1 MAKVTIIPSTKVS
14 TFSNAFNPVV
24 KRKVAAYARVSTD
37 SDEQFTSFE
46 AQCNYYENY
55 INSKPDWELVKVY
68 ADEGISGTN
77 TKNRTQ
83 FKQMIEDALG
93 GKIDLIITK
102 SISRFARNTLDT
114 INYTRKLKAK
124 GVEVYFEK
132 ENLWTFDDKAEFLL
146 AIMSSIAQEESRS
159 ISQNVTMG
167 KRWQM
172 KEGKVSFAYKT
183 FLGYKKENGKIAID
197 EEQAVIVRL
206 IYREFLVC
214 GKTAS
219 AIANMLNSM
228 HVITPGGKTKWTKN
242 TVTSILTNEKYKG
255 DAILQKTFIKDFLE
269 HKAVKNQ
276 GELPQYFV
284 ENSHPAII
292 DKDMWEMVQAEIK
305 RRKEIGPSYSSVN
318 MFSSKLV
325 CGDCG
330 GFYGKKIWHSTEKWS
345 KAIYQCN
352 KKYAR
357 GKERC
362 QTPFLTEEEIKD
374 KFIEAYNRMMVD
386 KEQVLA
392 DAKEIITLLTDTSEI
407 DSKISESESEMEVVS
422 EFVKS
427 LIRDNAAKEQDQ
439 KDYSRK
445 YEELETRYEKAKE
458 RYDGLI
464 EKRGFKQAKA
474 IAMKVY
480 LARLK
485 EAEQVIGEWDDSLW
499 MTVLEKAVV
508 NRDRTITFYFTIGKD
523 ITLKI

>member
-1 MAKVTIIPSTKVS
+1 MAKVTIIPSTKANS
-14 TFSNAFNPVV
+14 FSNVFNPVV

-146 AIMSSIAQEESRS
+146 AIMSSITQEESRS

-219 AIANMLNSM
+219 AIANMLNLM
-228 HVITPGGKTKWTKN
+228 HVLTPGGKIKWTKN

-292 DKDMWEMVQAEIK
+292 GKDMWEMVQAEIK

-318 MFSSKLV
+318 AFSSKLV

-330 GFYGKKIWHSTEKWS
+330 GFYGKKIWHSTKPWRKE
-345 KAIYQCN
+345 IYRCN
-352 KKYAR
+352 KKYSDAND
-357 GKERC
+357 KC
-362 QTPFLTEEEIKD
+362 QTPFITEDEVKS
-374 KFIEAYNRMMVD
+374 KFIKAYNQVMVK
-386 KEQVLA
+386 KEQVIN
-392 DAKEIITLLTDTSEI
+392 DANEVIKSLTDTSLI
-407 DSKISESESEMEVVS
+407 DNVISETESELEVIS
-422 EFVKS
+422 ELVRK
-427 LIRDNAAKEQDQ
+427 LVRENASHSQNQD
-439 KDYSRK
+439 DYTKK
-445 YEELETRYEKAKE
+445 YKELEARYEKTKNKLDE
-458 RYDGLI
+458 LND
-464 EKRGFKQAKA
+464 EKQIRKGKLLELNS
-474 IAMKVY
+474 Y
-480 LARLK
+480 LATFK
-485 EAEQVIGEWDDSLW
+485 EAGEILTDWDDNLW
-499 MTVLEKAVV
+499 MTVLDKAIV
-508 NRDRTITFYFTIGKD
+508 NRDGTITFKFIVGID
-523 ITLKI
+523 ITI

>member
-1 MAKVTIIPSTKVS
+1 MAKVTIIPSTKANS
-14 TFSNAFNPVV
+14 FSNVFNPVV

-219 AIANMLNSM
+219 AIANMLNLM
-228 HVITPGGKTKWTKN
+228 HVLTPGGKIKWTKN

-292 DKDMWEMVQAEIK
+292 GKDMWEMVQAEIK

-318 MFSSKLV
+318 AFSSKLV

-330 GFYGKKIWHSTEKWS
+330 GFYGKKIWHSTKPWRKE
-345 KAIYQCN
+345 IYRCN
-352 KKYAR
+352 KKYSDAHD
-357 GKERC
+357 
-362 QTPFLTEEEIKD
+362 QV
-374 KFIEAYNRMMVD
+374 MVN
-386 KEQVLA
+386 KEQVIN
-392 DAKEIITLLTDTSEI
+392 DANEVIKALTDTSLI
-407 DSKISESESEMEVVS
+407 DNAISETESELEVIS
-422 EFVKS
+422 ELVRK
-427 LIRDNAAKEQDQ
+427 LVRENASYSQNQD
-439 KDYSRK
+439 DYTKK
-445 YEELETRYEKAKE
+445 YKELEARYEKTKNKLDE
-458 RYDGLI
+458 LND
-464 EKRGFKQAKA
+464 EKQIRKGKLLELNS
-474 IAMKVY
+474 Y
-480 LARLK
+480 LATFK
-485 EAEQVIGEWDDSLW
+485 EAGEILTDWDDNLW
-499 MTVLEKAVV
+499 MTVLDKAIV
-508 NRDRTITFYFTIGKD
+508 NRDGTITFKFIVGID
-523 ITLKI
+523 ITI

>member
-77 TKNRTQ
+77 TKNRAQ
-83 FKQMIEDALG
+83 FKQMIDDALD

-114 INYTRKLKAK
+114 INYTRKLKTK

-159 ISQNVTMG
+159 ISQNVTIG

-172 KEGKVSFAYKT
+172 KEGKVSFAYKN

-197 EEQAVIVRL
+197 EE
-206 IYREFLVC
+206 
-214 GKTAS
+214 
-219 AIANMLNSM
+219 
-228 HVITPGGKTKWTKN
+228 
-242 TVTSILTNEKYKG
+242 
-255 DAILQKTFIKDFLE
+255 
-269 HKAVKNQ
+269 
-276 GELPQYFV
+276 
-284 ENSHPAII
+284 
-292 DKDMWEMVQAEIK
+292 QAEIK

-330 GFYGKKIWHSTEKWS
+330 GFYGKKIWHSTKPWRKE
-345 KAIYQCN
+345 IYRCN
-352 KKYAR
+352 KKYSDAHD
-357 GKERC
+357 KC
-362 QTPFLTEEEIKD
+362 QTPFITEDEVKS
-374 KFIEAYNRMMVD
+374 KFIKAYNQVMVN
-386 KEQVLA
+386 KEQVIN
-392 DAKEIITLLTDTSEI
+392 DANEVIKSLTDTSLI
-407 DSKISESESEMEVVS
+407 DNAISETESELEIITELVRKLVR
-422 EFVKS
+422 E
-427 LIRDNAAKEQDQ
+427 NASHSQNQDDYAK
-439 KDYSRK
+439 K
-445 YEELETRYEKAKE
+445 YKELEARYEKTKNKLDE
-458 RYDGLI
+458 LND
-464 EKRGFKQAKA
+464 EKQIRKGKLLELNS
-474 IAMKVY
+474 Y
-480 LARLK
+480 LATFK
-485 EAEQVIGEWDDSLW
+485 EAGKTITDWDDNLW
-499 MTVLEKAVV
+499 MTVLDKAIV
-508 NRDRTITFYFTIGKD
+508 NRDRSITFKFIVGID
-523 ITLKI
+523 ITI